1 MTRTC
6 RKLIKFLSMANW
18 TSKTRKK
25 LLASELTE
33 PAGKIARLR
42 ALLPELLNAREAGH
56 RSAELMAFLAA
67 QGLEF
72 PSVEA
77 FRRAL
82 QRARKA
88 GALQVVEDDGGKK
101 PEPAAEARNSQP
113 APATAPAGNTRIVD
127 GVAVIQPVRRDVR
140 IDKNPNLDD
149 LF

>member
-1 MTRTC
+1 
-6 RKLIKFLSMANW
+6 MANW
-18 TSKTRKK
+18 TSKTRRKF
-25 LLASELTE
+25 LASELTE

-42 ALLPELLNAREAGH
+42 SLLPELLNAREAGH
-56 RSAELMAFLAA
+56 RSAELMEFLAA

-101 PEPAAEARNSQP
+101 PEPAAEPRNSPPPRP
-113 APATAPAGNTRIVD
+113 AANIRYVNRVAIVE
-127 GVAVIQPVRRDVR
+127 PVRRDVR
-140 IDKNPNLDD
+140 IYKNPNLDE

>member
-1 MTRTC
+1 M
-6 RKLIKFLSMANW
+6 IESPSMANW

-25 LLASELTE
+25 LLTSELTE

-42 ALLPELLNAREAGH
+42 SLLPELLNAREAGH
-56 RSAELMAFLAA
+56 RSAELMEFLAA

-88 GALQVVEDDGGKK
+88 GALQVVEDDGGKI
-101 PEPAAEARNSQP
+101 EPAAPRSSPPPRP
-113 APATAPAGNTRIVD
+113 AANVRYVNRVAIVEPAAN
-127 GVAVIQPVRRDVR
+127 DVR
-140 IDKNPNLDD
+140 IDKNPNLDE